1 MTKTL
6 YITRHG
12 KSSWDFEDIADI
24 DRPLS
29 SRGIINACMM
39 AEKLK
44 MKGRIPEVLISSPAV
59 RALHTAGI
67 FIRTLGLDWN
77 SLKINDNIYFG
88 HTGEILEAIGQSD
101 DRYSSVMIFGH
112 NPAFTE
118 LANSFLKNPVDNIP
132 TAGIITLVFPV
143 QKWSELIHAR
153 PDSEDFDYPKKQ

>member
-6 YITRHG
+6 YIARHG

-29 SRGIINACMM
+29 SRGVNNAYMM

-44 MKGRIPEVLISSPAV
+44 AKHVKPELLISSPAI
-59 RALHTAGI
+59 RAVHTAGI
-67 FIRTLGLDWN
+67 FIRTLGLDWD
-77 SLKINDNIYFG
+77 SLKIMDKLYFG
-88 HTGEILEAIGQSD
+88 YTSDILDVIGKMD
-101 DRYSSVMIFGH
+101 DHYSSVMIFGH

-118 LANSFLKNPVDNIP
+118 LANTFLNTPVENIP

-143 QKWSELIHAR
+143 DKWAATLKTR
-153 PDSEDFDYPKKQ
+153 PEIEEFDYPKK